1 MFEISRYDYGNIR
14 IALTSLKTGPG
25 LKIVIIWLVFMST
38 SIITEA
44 DLQTVNTELN
54 DLRLV
59 ICLKNI

>member
-14 IALTSLKTGPG
+14 IALTFLKTGPG

-59 ICLKNI
+59 ICL